1 MITDD
6 HRPNLVDA
14 LPSRPLH
21 HETVKE
27 LGESDRTVGTMP
39 IKSRFN
45 DVVTEFLLILESG
58 TYAIAFDPETETWSV
73 LESKGHEAMRDPDV
87 EEELFSTLEGWREE
101 HVLEY
106 LVDNDLL
113 PTFVLE

>member
-1 MITDD
+1 MPADES
-6 HRPNLVDA
+6 RPNLVEA

-21 HETVKE
+21 HERIME

-58 TYAIAFDPETETWSV
+58 TYAIAFDPDEETWSV
-73 LESKGHEAMRDPDV
+73 LESERHEAMRDPDV
-87 EEELFSTLEGWREE
+87 EEELFSVLEEWREE

-106 LVDNDLL
+106 LVENDLL
-113 PTFVLE
+113 PTFALE